1 MRVID
6 PIESVGLTSNP
17 TGRPRIARY
26 DQLANLL
33 IEYPGMWIE
42 ISRRTVTGLNLDTK
56 QAALRQAMRN
66 RGLHIITRTAEDHI
80 YVCLTSNDD
89 LPKGGRQ

>member
-6 PIESVGLTSNP
+6 PIESVGLSNNP

-33 IEYPGMWIE
+33 VEYPDMWIE
-42 ISRRTVTGLNLDTK
+42 IMPGTVTGLNPATK

-66 RGLHIITRTAEDHI
+66 RGLHIITRTAEYHI